1 MARRPSNKVAQ
12 QALRGPRAPA
22 ATAPVAAPVAGT
34 IATTGD
40 GRDITEF
47 FLDRLRPL
55 RDAILVARGAGLE
68 LYEEVKRDDRVFT
81 ALQQRRLGLV
91 SKPWDVE
98 PGNEEPASVA
108 AAAALK
114 ADLERIGWNAI
125 CEKMHWGVFWGYA
138 VGECIWE
145 SRSDEHGSRWTF
157 ASIKVRKARRFRM
170 GADNR
175 LRLMTQDNQLEG
187 EIMPDNKFWLYTAGE
202 DADDYPYGLGL
213 AHWLFW
219 PVYFKRHGLR
229 MWAQAVEKF
238 AGPTAIGKFAAGTS
252 KADQDKLLG
261 ALQAIHTDSG
271 VIVPDGTEINLLEMS
286 KAAGADQASLYAA
299 MDRAIATIITGQSTT
314 IEAASNRSQTDTHKD
329 VRDELIQADNDLL
342 CESFAAGPLTW
353 WTAWN
358 FPGAALPIVTRKLEP
373 EEDQEL
379 STRVDKALDE
389 MGWQLTEEQVQE
401 RYGNGYVR
409 KVVASPP
416 EVPPPSLRDT
426 SPAARGE
433 ESAAG
438 AARSQVTSFADPEID
453 TLDQFADDMADEW
466 EIVVKPVV
474 DDLMAE
480 GQKTGLKGLLSKIEA
495 LLKRLS
501 GPVAATTNDPMV
513 AQVESALLQARAAG
527 FIDGPP
533 KPKG

>member
-1 MARRPSNKVAQ
+1 MMARRPLNKDAQ
-12 QALRGPRAPA
+12 LGLRAPA
-22 ATAPVAAPVAGT
+22 PPAAPVAGA

-91 SKPWDVE
+91 AKPWDVE
-98 PGNEEPASVA
+98 PGGEAPADIA
-108 AAAALK
+108 AAEALK
-114 ADLERIGWNAI
+114 TDLERINWDSV

-138 VGECIWE
+138 VGECMWE
-145 SRSDEHGSRWTF
+145 ARTDEHGTRWTF
-157 ASIKVRKARRFRM
+157 GAIKVRKARRFRM
-170 GADNR
+170 GTDNR
-175 LRLMTQDNQLEG
+175 LRLMTQENQIEG
-187 EIMPDNKFWLYTAGE
+187 EVLPENKFWVYTAGE

-213 AHWLFW
+213 AHWLYW

-238 AGPTAIGKFAAGTS
+238 AGPTAVGKFPVGTS
-252 KADQDKLLG
+252 QADQGKLLA
-261 ALQAIHTDSG
+261 ALRGIQRDSG
-271 VIVPDGTEINLLEMS
+271 IIVPEGTDIALLEMG

-329 VRDELIQADNDLL
+329 VRDELIQADTDLL
-342 CESFAAGPLTW
+342 CGSFRDGPLTW

-358 FPGAALPIVTRKLEP
+358 FPGAAVPKVTRELEP

-379 STRVDKALDE
+379 STRVDKTLDE
-389 MGWQLTEEQVQE
+389 MGWALTEEQVQA

-409 KVVASPP
+409 KASPTASLL
-416 EVPPPSLRDT
+416 EGGSAPSALTGT
-426 SPAARGE
+426 SPAKAGRGGK
-433 ESAAG
+433 G
-438 AARSQVTSFADPEID
+438 ALSFSEGEID
-453 TLDQFADDMADEW
+453 TLDQFAEDLTDDW
-466 EIVVKPVV
+466 EVVVEPFMEEIK
-474 DDLMAE
+474 AE
-480 GQKTGLKGLLSKIEA
+480 VAQGGFKGLLA
-495 LLKRLS
+495 RLKAMID
-501 GPVAATTNDPMV
+501 PKEDDPMV
-513 AQVESALLQARAAG
+513 AQIEGALLQSRVAG
-527 FIDGPP
+527 YLDKTTQPP
-533 KPKG
+533 KD